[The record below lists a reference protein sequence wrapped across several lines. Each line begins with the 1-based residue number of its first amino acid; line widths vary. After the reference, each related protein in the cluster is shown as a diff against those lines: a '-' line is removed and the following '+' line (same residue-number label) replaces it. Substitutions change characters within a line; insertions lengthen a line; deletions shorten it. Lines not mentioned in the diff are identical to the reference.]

1 MCRGLIGKKLGMT
14 VVFSSEGKYVPVTV
28 VKIGPCTVTQ
38 IKTGETDGYNALQ
51 LGFGGKKKTRVR
63 RPDKGHLKKSGL
75 ESCEII
81 REFAVEN
88 PGEYALGQVLNTGI
102 FSVGDRVDVSG
113 TTKGRGFAGVIKRHG
128 YSGGRKTHGSHC
140 HRIPGSIGASAW
152 PSRVFKG
159 KKLPGHYGH
168 EKQTMRNVEIV
179 DIREQDNLI
188 LLKGAVPGPRSGL
201 ISVCKPKITKK

>member
-1 MCRGLIGKKLGMT
+1 
-14 VVFSSEGKYVPVTV
+14 VFSSEGKYVPVTV

-51 LGFGGKKKTRVR
+51 LGFGVKKKTRVS

-81 REFAVEN
+81 QEFAVEN
-88 PGEYALGQVLNTGI
+88 TGEYALGQELNAGI
-102 FSVGDRVDVSG
+102 FNVGDRVNVSG

-152 PSRVFKG
+152 PSRVLKG
-159 KKLPGHYGH
+159 KKLPGHYGN
-168 EKQTMRNVEIV
+168 EKQTMRNVEII

-201 ISVCKPKITKK
+201 VSVCKPKITKK